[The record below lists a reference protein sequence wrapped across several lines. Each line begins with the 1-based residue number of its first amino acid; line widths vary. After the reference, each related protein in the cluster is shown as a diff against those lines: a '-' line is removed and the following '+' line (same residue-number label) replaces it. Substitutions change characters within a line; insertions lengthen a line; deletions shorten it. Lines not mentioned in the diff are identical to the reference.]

1 MEEILKQDKSKSHK
15 EFEKLLTKDLENRK
29 FKEGEITTGTVEEI
43 GKKFVFID
51 LGLKSSG
58 AIPIEEFKL
67 TKEMDK
73 IEIGS
78 KVDVLLEKIEN
89 RDGEIVVSREKAKRA
104 KSWKKME
111 KAFENKEEVK
121 GIIISKCKGGF
132 VVNVDSCLCFLPG
145 SQIDLRPLKNFDHL
159 MKVPQTFECVKMDKK
174 RGNIVLSRRAIM
186 EKIRDKGRNELISK
200 LKEGDVVQGI
210 VKNLTDWGVFVN
222 LNGLDA
228 LLHITDISW
237 SRINK
242 PSELLSIGQSIK
254 VKITKIETEKKK
266 ISVSMKHLTEDPY
279 SKIINKY
286 EIGKKYPAIVT
297 KVQDYGCFAK
307 LEEGL
312 EGLIHQ
318 SELSWT
324 KINIHP
330 GKILSTSQKIEV
342 VLLEKDIEKRRLSL
356 SYKDTTVNPWKK
368 FTQDHK
374 VGDKFEGTVKNITD
388 YGLFITI
395 KNSELDGMIHYKDLS
410 WSEKDSE
417 LEKYKKNQIVKFKIL
432 EINQENEKIRLGVKQ
447 LTEDPFDFFINKK
460 LGDIVTS
467 IVDSSSKNGIYVQ
480 VGNKN
485 LPIFIKQNN
494 LAKEIKNAR
503 PSRFTRGDKIDAM
516 IIELNKSRKIAT
528 LSIKALEEKQTED
541 AVKKYGSKD
550 SGGVL
555 GEILG
560 PLIKK
565 KSKK

>member
-15 EFEKLLTKDLENRK
+15 EFEKLLSKDLENRK

-132 VVNVDSCLCFLPG
+132 AVNVDSCLCFLPG
-145 SQIDLRPLKNFDHL
+145 SQVDIRPLKNFDHL

-388 YGLFITI
+388 YGIFVTI
-395 KNSELDGMIHYKDLS
+395 RNSELNGMIHYKDLS

-516 IIELNKSRKIAT
+516 IIELNKGKKIAT
-528 LSIKALEEKQTED
+528 LSISALEEKQTEE

>member
-15 EFEKLLTKDLENRK
+15 EFEKLLSKDLENRK

-67 TKEMDK
+67 TKEMNK

-132 VVNVDSCLCFLPG
+132 AVNVDSCLCFLPG
-145 SQIDLRPLKNFDHL
+145 SQVDLRPLKNFDHL

-388 YGLFITI
+388 YGIFVTI
-395 KNSELDGMIHYKDLS
+395 KNSELNGMIHYKDLS

-467 IVDSSSKNGIYVQ
+467 IVDSSSKNGIYVK

-485 LPIFIKQNN
+485 LLIFIKQNL

-516 IIELNKSRKIAT
+516 IIELNKSKKIAT
-528 LSIKALEEKQTED
+528 LSIKALEEKQTEE

-565 KSKK
+565 KNKK